1 MNNTAAVNPENN
13 NNGNGMAIHWKILI
27 ALALGAI
34 AGYLSTDVAVL
45 GTPLLSVYEFGGQ
58 LFLNALK
65 MLIVPLIAS
74 SIALGVA
81 GLGNTNS
88 LGSMGFKTALFYVLT
103 TGTAI
108 LTGLIIVNLVQ
119 PGIADGE
126 PAADLLALAGN
137 SDELQARLSGR
148 GLSEIPQILLRAVP
162 QNILAAA
169 AGNEM
174 LALIFFSAVFGY
186 FMSQIEHELAETLYR
201 FTSAVFE
208 TMLMVTH
215 WVMSF
220 APYGVFALVAA
231 VVAKTG
237 FDAAGPLVTFSI
249 AVIAALLIHFFLTL
263 PAFVRLVARRSP
275 TRLFHAVAPALLT
288 AFSTSSSSATLPVPA
303 GDDGQSGAPRRRAQQ
318 VHQLRAA
325 TGRHRQHE
333 RHGALRMH
341 GGDVHRAGLRS
352 RTQPDDPV
360 PGREH
365 RADHLHRRGRSALCF
380 AGRHRHHFD
389 GHRPADRGDR
399 CAAGLRP
406 DPGHVAHRH
415 QRIRRC
421 LLHGHR
427 CPAAGRGIAPA
438 GPLAARLRPP
448 GHRTDGMLLPGTDLA
463 RN

>member
-1 MNNTAAVNPENN
+1 MNEKTAVSPANN

-27 ALALGAI
+27 ALVLGAI
-34 AGYLSTDVAVL
+34 AGYFSTDVAVL

-81 GLGNTNS
+81 GLGNTDS

-137 SDELQARLSGR
+137 SEDLQARLSGR
-148 GLSEIPQILLRAVP
+148 GLGEIPQILLRAVP

-169 AGNEM
+169 AANEM

-186 FMSQIEHELAETLYR
+186 FMSQIEHELAETMYR

-208 TMLMVTH
+208 TMLLVTH

-249 AVIAALLIHFFLTL
+249 AVIAALLIHFFVTL

-288 AFSTSSSSATLPVPA
+288 AFSTSSSSATLPVTM
-303 GDDGQSGAPRRRAQQ
+303 DN
-318 VHQLRAA
+318 L
-325 TGRHRQHE
+325 E
-333 RHGALRMH
+333 
-341 GGDVHRAGLRS
+341 HRAGVPNNYTSFVLPLGATINMNGTALYECMAAMFIAQAYGLELSVTTQFLVVTIALITSIGVAAVPSASLVAIAIILTAIGLPIEAIGVLLVFDRILDMS
-352 RTQPDDPV
+352 RTATNV
-360 PGREH
+360 
-365 RADHLHRRGRSALCF
+365 F
-380 AGRHRHHFD
+380 
-389 GHRPADRGDR
+389 GDA
-399 CAAGLRP
+399 CCTVIVAAVCGSR
-406 DPGHVAHRH
+406 V
-415 QRIRRC
+415 
-421 LLHGHR
+421 
-427 CPAAGRGIAPA
+427 
-438 GPLAARLRPP
+438 
-448 GHRTDGMLLPGTDLA
+448 
-463 RN
+463 

>member
-1 MNNTAAVNPENN
+1 MNEKTAVSPANN

-27 ALALGAI
+27 ALVLGAI
-34 AGYLSTDVAVL
+34 AGYFSTDVAVL

-81 GLGNTNS
+81 GLGNTDS

-137 SDELQARLSGR
+137 SEDLQARLSGR
-148 GLSEIPQILLRAVP
+148 GLGEIPQILLRAVP

-169 AGNEM
+169 AANEM

-186 FMSQIEHELAETLYR
+186 FMSQIEHELAETMYR

-208 TMLMVTH
+208 TMLLVTH

-249 AVIAALLIHFFLTL
+249 AVIAALLIHFFVTL

-288 AFSTSSSSATLPVPA
+288 AFSTSSSSATLPVTM
-303 GDDGQSGAPRRRAQQ
+303 DN
-318 VHQLRAA
+318 L
-325 TGRHRQHE
+325 E
-333 RHGALRMH
+333 
-341 GGDVHRAGLRS
+341 HRAGVPNNYTSFVLPLGATINMNGTALYECMAAMFIAQAYGLELSVTTQFLVVTIALITSIGVAAVPSASLVAIAIILTAIGLPIEAIGVLLVFDRILDMS
-352 RTQPDDPV
+352 RTATNV
-360 PGREH
+360 
-365 RADHLHRRGRSALCF
+365 F
-380 AGRHRHHFD
+380 
-389 GHRPADRGDR
+389 GDA
-399 CAAGLRP
+399 CCT
-406 DPGHVAHRH
+406 V
-415 QRIRRC
+415 IV
-421 LLHGHR
+421 
-427 CPAAGRGIAPA
+427 
-438 GPLAARLRPP
+438 ARLQGEELPRLERSPP
-448 GHRTDGMLLPGTDLA
+448 G
-463 RN
+463 

>member
-1 MNNTAAVNPENN
+1 MNDKTKASPMN
-13 NNGNGMAIHWKILI
+13 NNGNGLAIHWKILI
-27 ALALGAI
+27 ALVLGAI

-81 GLGNTNS
+81 GLGNTDS

-108 LTGLIIVNLVQ
+108 VTGLIIVNLVQ
-119 PGIADGE
+119 PGIVDGQ
-126 PAADLLALAGN
+126 PAGDLLALAGN
-137 SDELQARLSGR
+137 SEELQTRLSGR
-148 GLSEIPQILLRAVP
+148 GLGEIPQILLRAVP

-169 AGNEM
+169 AANEM

-186 FMSQIEHELAETLYR
+186 FMSQIEHELAETMYR

-208 TMLMVTH
+208 TMLLVTH

-263 PAFVRLVARRSP
+263 PAFVRLVAGRSP
-275 TRLFHAVAPALLT
+275 TRLFKAVAPALLT
-288 AFSTSSSSATLPVPA
+288 AFSTSSSSATLPVTM
-303 GDDGQSGAPRRRAQQ
+303 DN
-318 VHQLRAA
+318 L
-325 TGRHRQHE
+325 E
-333 RHGALRMH
+333 
-341 GGDVHRAGLRS
+341 HRAGVPNKYTSFVLPLGATVNMNGTALYECMAAMFIAQAYGLELSITTQFLVVTIALITSIGVAAVPSASLVAIAIILTAIGLPIEAIGVLLVFDRILDMS
-352 RTQPDDPV
+352 RTATNV
-360 PGREH
+360 
-365 RADHLHRRGRSALCF
+365 F
-380 AGRHRHHFD
+380 
-389 GHRPADRGDR
+389 GDACCTVIVSR
-399 CAAGLRP
+399 LQGEELP
-406 DPGHVAHRH
+406 
-415 QRIRRC
+415 
-421 LLHGHR
+421 LLER
-427 CPAAGRGIAPA
+427 K
-438 GPLAARLRPP
+438 PP
-448 GHRTDGMLLPGTDLA
+448 G
-463 RN
+463 